1 MLRNSKANVCLAT
14 YHLLAGRCAALLY
27 ELRHGHSPGG
37 APKVAVIHLGRCE
50 KLSAN
55 ATRNLAKILN
65 LEQNIWNM
73 PNPAEVQLSN
83 NIFRSSSRARMAW
96 AELYNLLKINI

>member
-50 KLSAN
+50 KLPPN
-55 ATRNLAKILN
+55 ATRNLAKVLKT
-65 LEQNIWNM
+65 QK
-73 PNPAEVQLSN
+73 VC
-83 NIFRSSSRARMAW
+83 IFTS
-96 AELYNLLKINI
+96 LLGIS